1 MQIIPYFWNLINLH
15 NIIGGIM
22 NIFEH
27 DNLNPF
33 IDDIMG
39 DYVESPECKRRI
51 EEFNKKYFKL
61 RENLLPYEQTL
72 LDRIFMDMEAI
83 DKNFAM
89 EAFRKGVT
97 YSQLK

>member
-1 MQIIPYFWNLINLH
+1 
-15 NIIGGIM
+15 M

-27 DNLNPF
+27 DNLNPS

-61 RENLLPYEQTL
+61 RENLLPYE
-72 LDRIFMDMEAI
+72 
-83 DKNFAM
+83 
-89 EAFRKGVT
+89 
-97 YSQLK
+97 

>member
-1 MQIIPYFWNLINLH
+1 
-15 NIIGGIM
+15 M

-27 DNLNPF
+27 DNLNPS

-61 RENLLPYEQTL
+61 QRKSSPIRANT
-72 LDRIFMDMEAI
+72 
-83 DKNFAM
+83 
-89 EAFRKGVT
+89 FRSDFYGHGS
-97 YSQLK
+97 YR

>member
-1 MQIIPYFWNLINLH
+1 
-15 NIIGGIM
+15 M

-27 DNLNPF
+27 DNLKNPS

-51 EEFNKKYFKL
+51 KEFNKKYFKL

-72 LDRIFMDMEAI
+72 LDQIFMDMEAI
-83 DKNFAM
+83 DKYFAM

-97 YSQLK
+97 YNQCK

>member
-1 MQIIPYFWNLINLH
+1 
-15 NIIGGIM
+15 M

-27 DNLNPF
+27 DNLKNPS

-61 RENLLPYEQTL
+61 RENLLPYRANT
-72 LDRIFMDMEAI
+72 
-83 DKNFAM
+83 
-89 EAFRKGVT
+89 FRSDFYGHGS
-97 YSQLK
+97 YR

>member
-1 MQIIPYFWNLINLH
+1 
-15 NIIGGIM
+15 M

-27 DNLNPF
+27 DNLKNPS

-83 DKNFAM
+83 DKDFAM

-97 YSQLK
+97 YSKLK